1 MSSGLAADAEDQ
13 RLTLLNSP
21 FWTFHPTFCKGV
33 RARWVDFRCAP
44 PLAWLTIVCLGCV
57 GASGLF
63 NERDDL
69 KSPMLCCAAGR
80 RVTTATP
87 MAWTRFVSITFQ
99 KRFRN
104 LFKKFFGRIHA
115 TTCTSR
121 TSWSAQTLA
130 FASLLHLILH
140 KSRLVI
146 IKS

>member
-1 MSSGLAADAEDQ
+1 MIAQRPFLRLARAACPARSCSHPSSHAFSKCLSACKFKLKTAVKAEPSCFADADDK

-44 PLAWLTIVCLGCV
+44 PLALLTIVCLGCV

-80 RVTTATP
+80 RVTTATLT
-87 MAWTRFVSITFQ
+87 AWTRFVSITFQ
-99 KRFRN
+99 NK
-104 LFKKFFGRIHA
+104 I
-115 TTCTSR
+115 
-121 TSWSAQTLA
+121 
-130 FASLLHLILH
+130 
-140 KSRLVI
+140 
-146 IKS
+146 